1 MADEN
6 KQKRPKIFIG
16 IAIIIFIVIIIVI
29 FVLGV
34 SGIFKILGTI
44 LLILLFLV
52 LLFGLAWLFWFI
64 FLKKQR
70 YDVTYVNKQRLIMA
84 GKINN
89 QKGLLGEMYLSGDA
103 GHKRVRI
110 GKIIGHC
117 RIQVLARYNKYNDKT
132 GEILYK
138 FNEEGK
144 KVPDYNVGKEEQ
156 DVFIIKKG
164 FGIFNDGMVIR
175 VEPTDHDSLI
185 GDVTLKGFSIQP
197 HSEYW
202 YLNKDFLDVRKI
214 DFAIL
219 KEAER
224 GIFFEGLRDMKAIV
238 DKAVGLDAPHK
249 KDIEKKNLME
259 LPEGISGG
267 GGN

>member
-6 KQKRPKIFIG
+6 KEKKPKIFIG

-29 FVLGV
+29 FVLGI

-44 LLILLFLV
+44 LVILLFLT

-89 QKGLLGEMYLSGDA
+89 QKGLLGDMYLSGDA

-110 GKIIGHC
+110 GKIIGYC
-117 RIQVLARYNKYNDKT
+117 RVQVLARYNKYNKDTK
-132 GEILYK
+132 EMLYK
-138 FNEEGK
+138 LNEEGK
-144 KVPDYNVGKEEQ
+144 RVPDYDVGKEEQ

-164 FGIFNDGMVIR
+164 LGIFNDGMVIR

-185 GDVTLKGFSIQP
+185 GDVTLNGFSIQP

-249 KDIEKKNLME
+249 KDIEKKNLVD
-259 LPEGISGG
+259 LPEGIGG
-267 GGN
+267 ANR